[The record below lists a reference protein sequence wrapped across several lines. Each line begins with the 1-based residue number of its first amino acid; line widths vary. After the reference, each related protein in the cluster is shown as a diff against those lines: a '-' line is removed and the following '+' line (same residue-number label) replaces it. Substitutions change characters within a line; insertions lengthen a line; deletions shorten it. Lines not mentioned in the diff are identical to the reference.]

1 MEALDSREK
10 ALFNKLNKI
19 GNNERILLQQAFD
32 EMMGHQYANVQQRV
46 SSTGQTLDKEINGL
60 RKNWNNKSKQSNKI
74 AAFGSRGEYKTDT
87 AGIIDYTS
95 NAYGVAYVHEDET
108 IKLGNSS
115 GWYAG
120 AVTNI
125 FKLKDI
131 GRSKE
136 TTTMLKLGVFKSKA
150 FDHNGSL
157 QWTVSGEGYI
167 ARSDMHRK
175 YLVVDEIFNAKAGY
189 NTYGVAVKNE
199 ISKEFRTGEKFS
211 IRPYGNLKLEYG
223 RISKIKEKT
232 GEIRLE
238 VKSNDYI
245 SIKPEIGTELK
256 YKYLFTNRKT
266 LTVGLGVA
274 YENELGKVAN
284 PKNKARVAYTTADW
298 YNLRGEKEDRRGNI
312 KTDLT
317 IGLENTRFGATA
329 NIGYD
334 TKGHNVRAGLG
345 LRVIF

>member
-1 MEALDSREK
+1 MS
-10 ALFNKLNKI
+10 
-19 GNNERILLQQAFD
+19 
-32 EMMGHQYANVQQRV
+32 
-46 SSTGQTLDKEINGL
+46 
-60 RKNWNNKSKQSNKI
+60 
-74 AAFGSRGEYKTDT
+74 
-87 AGIIDYTS
+87 
-95 NAYGVAYVHEDET
+95 ED
-108 IKLGNSS
+108 
-115 GWYAG
+115 
-120 AVTNI
+120 
-125 FKLKDI
+125 
-131 GRSKE
+131 
-136 TTTMLKLGVFKSKA
+136 
-150 FDHNGSL
+150 
-157 QWTVSGEGYI
+157 
-167 ARSDMHRK
+167 
-175 YLVVDEIFNAKAGY
+175 
-189 NTYGVAVKNE
+189 
-199 ISKEFRTGEKFS
+199 FS
-211 IRPYGNLKLEYG
+211 IRPYGALKLEYG

-238 VKSNDYI
+238 VKSNDYV

-256 YKYLFTNRKT
+256 YKHLFTNRKT

>member
-1 MEALDSREK
+1 M
-10 ALFNKLNKI
+10 
-19 GNNERILLQQAFD
+19 
-32 EMMGHQYANVQQRV
+32 
-46 SSTGQTLDKEINGL
+46 
-60 RKNWNNKSKQSNKI
+60 
-74 AAFGSRGEYKTDT
+74 
-87 AGIIDYTS
+87 
-95 NAYGVAYVHEDET
+95 T
-108 IKLGNSS
+108 IKTIHENESVKLG
-115 GWYAG
+115 
-120 AVTNI
+120 
-125 FKLKDI
+125 KDI
-131 GRSKE
+131 GWYTGFVHNTFRFEDIGKSKE
-136 TTTMLKLGVFKSKA
+136 EMLLGKVGMFKSIP
-150 FDHNGSL
+150 FDDDNSL
-157 QWTVSGEGYI
+157 NWTVSGNIFAGHNK
-167 ARSDMHRK
+167 MHRK
-175 YLVVDEIFNAKAGY
+175 FLIVDEIFNAKSKY
-189 NTYGVAVKNE
+189 YTYGIGVKNE
-199 ISKEFRTGEKFS
+199 IGKEFRLSEDFS
-211 IRPYGNLKLEYG
+211 IRPYGALKLEYG

-238 VKSNDYI
+238 VKSNDYV

-256 YKYLFTNRKT
+256 YKHLFTNRKT